1 MSVAR
6 LRVAIPEDPGS
17 GYPVHIGQGLLERL
31 GELAAVSAPAD
42 RYAIIADDRVGELY
56 GDVTREALASAELK
70 GELFTFPAGEAS
82 KSRESW
88 TSLTDRMLDAGYGRD
103 AAVVALGGGV
113 TGDLAGFVAA
123 TYMRGVPLIAVP
135 TSLLAMLDSS
145 VGGKTAIDTPGA
157 KNSVG
162 AFHHPA
168 LVVVDPSLLA
178 TLPEAHLTAGLAEAV
193 KAAAIR
199 DPDLFGRIE
208 IRGAELAAGEVEP
221 LTRLIER
228 CIRIKA
234 DVVSI
239 DPTEKALREVLN
251 FGHTAGHALEVLSG
265 YRILHGRAVAAGMRI
280 EAHLGEAAGVT
291 EEGTAARLETV
302 LTACGL
308 ASLPSETP
316 PTARALLEAA
326 ASDKK
331 ARRGRTRWVL
341 LERIGS
347 VAPAPDGSWS
357 HVLPAEEAAAWLSG
371 ALRATAHVRD
381 ST

>member
-6 LRVAIPEDPGS
+6 LRVAVPEDPGG
-17 GYPVHIGQGLLERL
+17 GYLVHVGQGLLERL
-31 GELAAVSAPAD
+31 GELAADSAPAD

-56 GDVTREALASAELK
+56 GERAVEALARANQRAR
-70 GELFTFPAGEAS
+70 LFTFPSGEAS

-88 TSLTDRMLDAGYGRD
+88 AALTDRMLAAGYGRD

-113 TGDLAGFVAA
+113 SGDLAGFVAA
-123 TYMRGVPLIAVP
+123 TYMRGLPLVAVP

-145 VGGKTAIDTPGA
+145 VGGKTAIDVPGT
-157 KNSVG
+157 KNAVG
-162 AFHHPA
+162 AFHDPA
-168 LVVVDPSLLA
+168 LVVVDPALLA
-178 TLPEAHLTAGLAEAV
+178 TLPAAHLAAGLAEAV

-208 IRGAELAAGEVEP
+208 ALAGELAAGELEP

-239 DPTEKALREVLN
+239 DPRERGLREVLN

-265 YRILHGRAVAAGMRI
+265 YELLHGRAVAAGMRI
-280 EAHLGEAAGVT
+280 EAQLGEAAGIT
-291 EEGTAARLETV
+291 EEGTAARLGAV
-302 LTACGL
+302 LTACGV
-308 ASLPSETP
+308 AEPAVPGPTPSE
-316 PTARALLEAA
+316 LIEAA

-331 ARRGRTRWVL
+331 VRQGAIRWVL
-341 LERIGS
+341 LERLGS
-347 VAPAPDGSWS
+347 VARAPDGSWS
-357 HVLPAEEAAAWLSG
+357 FALPAEDAARWLSG

-381 ST
+381 SR